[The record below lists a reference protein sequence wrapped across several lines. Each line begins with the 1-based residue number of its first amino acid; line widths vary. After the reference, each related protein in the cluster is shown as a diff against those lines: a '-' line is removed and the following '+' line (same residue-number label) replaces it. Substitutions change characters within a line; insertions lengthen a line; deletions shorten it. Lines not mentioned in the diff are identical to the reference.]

1 MIGEGE
7 YNQDALKDIEVT
19 DSYLGMDQEIRGCQ
33 DSEPYYN
40 CTTRE
45 YINRIKEKCGC
56 LPLNMRLSAEVI
68 LYSFLN
74 ISVQNIHFNLF
85 RINYAPQSTLIVS
98 TRKRLTVQNV

>member
-1 MIGEGE
+1 MKSGTRVLDKFELSTWFTPEPVTLIGEGE

-45 YINRIKEKCGC
+45 YISRIKEKCGC
-56 LPLNMRLSAEVI
+56 LPINMRLSAEVI
-68 LYSFLN
+68 L
-74 ISVQNIHFNLF
+74 
-85 RINYAPQSTLIVS
+85 
-98 TRKRLTVQNV
+98 